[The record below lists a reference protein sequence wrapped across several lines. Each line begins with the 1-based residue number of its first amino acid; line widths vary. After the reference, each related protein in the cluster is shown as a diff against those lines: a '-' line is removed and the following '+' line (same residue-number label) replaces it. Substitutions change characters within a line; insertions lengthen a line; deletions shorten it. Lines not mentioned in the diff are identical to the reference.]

1 MYWIHTGIPQAPS
14 KAEWLLRLL
23 GAEDSSV
30 TDVPVHLQHEVTR
43 FLCWCYFVLLV
54 RFHFLFIRI
63 QSWTIIMCGQIYHQF
78 EWLHVLLRFIWIVS
92 QTWIHIA
99 HETFSSS
106 YLLSMEFFS
115 LQVEMEKTYGVWGIC
130 GMSHL
135 RVPFSLVIKSSL
147 GANSL
152 QSNNKDAD
160 VPFIWF
166 SIMRT
171 IMVLAWRERLEFREL
186 GRLFSASMT

>member
-99 HETFSSS
+99 HETFFFQ
-106 YLLSMEFFS
+106 LPAKHGVFEFASRNGENLWCLGDLWNESFTS
-115 LQVEMEKTYGVWGIC
+115 PLQPRHQIE
-130 GMSHL
+130 S
-135 RVPFSLVIKSSL
+135 RRQLVAI
-147 GANSL
+147 
-152 QSNNKDAD
+152 Q
-160 VPFIWF
+160 
-166 SIMRT
+166 
-171 IMVLAWRERLEFREL
+171 
-186 GRLFSASMT
+186 

>member
-1 MYWIHTGIPQAPS
+1 MIASSAWGWRFLSNWCSCASTAWGDKISLLVLLCLARPISFPLYPNTIVNDNYVRTNLSLVRMVTRPS
-14 KAEWLLRLL
+14 KMHLDRLSDL
-23 GAEDSSV
+23 NSHC
-30 TDVPVHLQHEVTR
+30 PTR
-43 FLCWCYFVLLV
+43 
-54 RFHFLFIRI
+54 R
-63 QSWTIIMCGQIYHQF
+63 
-78 EWLHVLLRFIWIVS
+78 
-92 QTWIHIA
+92 
-99 HETFSSS
+99 FSSS
-106 YLLSMEFFS
+106 YLLSMEFLS

-166 SIMRT
+166 SIIRT